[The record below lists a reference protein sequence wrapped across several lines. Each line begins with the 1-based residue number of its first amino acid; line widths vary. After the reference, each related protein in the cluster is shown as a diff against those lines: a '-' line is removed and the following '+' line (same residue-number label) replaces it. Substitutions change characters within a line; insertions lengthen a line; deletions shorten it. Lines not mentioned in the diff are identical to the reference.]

1 MVILRDDGTTAWGTL
16 LRWVGISALALGV
29 SVTLYLA
36 GAWLVVMNTDWCPSP
51 WMRLDNG
58 TCVSP
63 M

>member
-1 MVILRDDGTTAWGTL
+1 MRDDGTTDWGTL
-16 LRWVGISALALGV
+16 LRRLVASALVLIAAA
-29 SVTLYLA
+29 TLYTA

-51 WMRLDNG
+51 WTRLDDG